1 MIKLKYIDVH
11 AHYDDEKY
19 DEDIESVLKEV
30 KDAKIEYIIN
40 AGSGYEES
48 SKALEIAKKHDN
60 IYCTIGIHPY
70 YTDQI
75 EKVDELEKLYL
86 KYKKLGK
93 IVAVGETGLDYH
105 ERNDNKQEQ
114 KELFKK
120 QIRLAK
126 KIDLPLQIHSRDAAI
141 DTIQVLK
148 EEDLPKKIMF
158 HCFDLN
164 EETAKYIIKERL
176 EHICWRKYHIQEI
189 RTST

>member
-1 MIKLKYIDVH
+1 MIKLKYVDVH

-19 DEDIESVLKEV
+19 DQDIESVLKEV
-30 KDAKIEYIIN
+30 KDTGIEYIIN

-48 SKALEIAKKHDN
+48 NKALEIAKKHED

-75 EKVDELEKLYL
+75 EKVDELEKLYI

-93 IVAVGETGLDYH
+93 IVAIGETGLDYH

-126 KIDLPLQIHSRDAAI
+126 KIDLPLQIHSRDAAL
-141 DTIQVLK
+141 DTIQVLR

-164 EETAKYIIKERL
+164 EETAKHIIKERL
-176 EHICWRKYHIQEI
+176 EYICWRKYHI
-189 RTST
+189 